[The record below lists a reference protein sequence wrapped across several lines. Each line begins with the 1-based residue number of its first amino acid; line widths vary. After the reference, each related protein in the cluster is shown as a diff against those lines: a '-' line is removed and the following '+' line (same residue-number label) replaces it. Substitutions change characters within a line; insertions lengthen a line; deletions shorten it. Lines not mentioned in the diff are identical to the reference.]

1 MPRVV
6 ASPHSVN
13 PTPSHGPSSRG
24 VKFWLVWA
32 LLGFSGAGLALA
44 SPSIPEEPEPQGA
57 IAPACQPDYPL
68 RDVVAAL
75 QPGES
80 LDCERHDLA
89 CHEDHMNRVQALIAE
104 HPDDLVLRLIY
115 QNLHEHWPGPERPR
129 MEKLRLETAR
139 ALAADPDDPK
149 ARYLYARSLP
159 PAENWEPLLAAAASL
174 PSSPWPHLDLALA
187 SNYSFE
193 VQEPARSDEHLERF
207 YARCPV
213 PPAWTLVYGHV
224 GFGSNEF
231 WRRHLPALRRGV
243 EAMPSYEKL
252 LAFYHLWGLES
263 RVLGVDG
270 REEFHQQIRADL
282 ASFEGS
288 GFENRIDYWVRRAQA
303 GQRIGDDDLS
313 HGAWQQLAHRF
324 PCHTMGRVGRSV
336 LWNKKYDGVYETF
349 YRAFARQEPVPELP
363 AELRRAVEE
372 EMNRCPDDFQ
382 NAQFLFAL
390 AVTDEKVGEAEVLAA
405 ADRWIRL
412 YDTVWHLDDL
422 ATAPYRQVALA
433 LLDRGLAPRRA
444 FDLLTRET
452 ERIDQGRRDSLDE
465 LFVET
470 MAEQRLRRRA
480 LGDFDL
486 DVDRL
491 RAAIATG
498 DLGLAKTTA
507 EETGRSM
514 VLAEAQVDEGQPLRR
529 WRERAGDY
537 FAWRGELAEL
547 EKTPLDAVAF
557 WLRAETIRAAGTEGE
572 TIPDEPRSL
581 GVWRR
586 QGGSEEGWRALAE
599 SVAVT
604 LEPMALDDAWAWE
617 ELDRPLEDFTL
628 QAVDGRVWRRADLAG
643 RVVLVNF
650 WATWCSPCVEELSLV
665 QDLHERFDGRDDVL
679 VLTFNVDRDLGRLRP
694 FLEREGYTFPTVLAN
709 DYFNRVLPVDELLL
723 PQTWL
728 IDPQG
733 VLRARQRGFVASEEH
748 SLEQEIIAR
757 LDALASQKKP

>member
-68 RDVVAAL
+68 RDAVAAL

-89 CHEDHMNRVQALIAE
+89 CHEGHMTRVQGLIAE
-104 HPDDLVLRLIY
+104 HPDDLGLRLIY

-139 ALAADPDDPK
+139 ALAASPDDPK
-149 ARYLYARSLP
+149 VRFLYARSLP
-159 PAENWEPLLAAAASL
+159 PAENWEPLLQAAASM

-193 VQEPARSDEHLERF
+193 VQDPARSDEHLERF
-207 YARCPV
+207 YQRCPV
-213 PPAWTLVYGHV
+213 PPAWTMVYGHV

-231 WRRHLPALRRGV
+231 WRRHVPALRRGV
-243 EAMPSYEKL
+243 EAMPPYEKL

-270 REEFHQQIRADL
+270 REGFHQQIRDDL
-282 ASFEGS
+282 ASFEGA
-288 GFENRIDYWVRRAQA
+288 GFEDRIDYWVRRAQGA
-303 GQRIGDDDLS
+303 RRIGDDALARE
-313 HGAWQQLAHRF
+313 AWQQLARRF
-324 PCHTMGRVGRSV
+324 PCHTMGRVGQNV
-336 LWNKKYDGVYETF
+336 LWDQDHDNELETIH
-349 YRAFARQEPVPELP
+349 RAFMREEPVPTASP
-363 AELRRAVEE
+363 ELRRAIAAISK
-372 EMNRCPDDFQ
+372 RCPKDYP
-382 NAQFLFAL
+382 NAKILFAL
-390 AVTDEKVGEAEVLAA
+390 TVSDESAAEAEVLAA
-405 ADRWIRL
+405 ADRWIQL
-412 YDTVWHLDDL
+412 YDELWHLDEL
-422 ATAPYRQVALA
+422 TVEPYRQVALA
-433 LLDRGLAPRRA
+433 LLDREMAPRRA
-444 FDLLTRET
+444 FDLLEREA
-452 ERIDQGRRDSLDE
+452 EHVAQGRRNALDE
-465 LFVET
+465 VFVET
-470 MAEQRLRRRA
+470 MAEQRSRRRA
-480 LGDFDL
+480 LDDFDL

-498 DLGLAKTTA
+498 DLELAKTTA
-507 EETGRSM
+507 EQAGRSM
-514 VLAEAQVDEGQPLRR
+514 VLAEEQVDEGQPLRR
-529 WRERAGDY
+529 WRQHAGDY

-581 GVWRR
+581 AVWRR

-650 WATWCSPCVEELSLV
+650 WATWCGPCVEELSLV

-694 FLEREGYTFPTVLAN
+694 FLERGGYTFPTVLAN